1 MGGGGEEG
9 RGWDGRDGGSQI
21 GSEFWNLVPPAPGP
35 DLKNFSGF
43 LEELSSFHCMSNEAG
58 GPMRE
63 AVIKAQ
69 SNCSS
74 KKQKTGRTS
83 YKLKTLVEFPE
94 RKCGTDARGSRK
106 PSLGCDGVTEEVV
119 FLAGRTAGALLT
131 RSKNWKNWCFLFL
144 LSPQL
149 PSDGR
154 LQPAQRRRRPGA
166 RPAPSLSGG
175 GGVKK
180 TAGTAGE

>member
-1 MGGGGEEG
+1 MRCDKWEGGAG
-9 RGWDGRDGGSQI
+9 GGSQI

-58 GPMRE
+58 GPTRE
-63 AVIKAQ
+63 AVMKAQ

-74 KKQKTGRTS
+74 KKNKKTGRTS
-83 YKLKTLVEFPE
+83 YKLQTRVEFPE

-131 RSKNWKNWCFLFL
+131 RSKNWKNWRFFFL

-166 RPAPSLSGG
+166 RPAPPPSGG